1 MRTTILIAWF
11 IALCFL
17 LGLVGNCDYR
27 DEVATAAQTAEI
39 KSSMQQRAISEA
51 RDDAAYRELF
61 LNREVEK

>member
-1 MRTTILIAWF
+1 MRTILFIVWF
-11 IALCFL
+11 IAPCFI
-17 LGLVGNCDYR
+17 LGLIGNCDYR